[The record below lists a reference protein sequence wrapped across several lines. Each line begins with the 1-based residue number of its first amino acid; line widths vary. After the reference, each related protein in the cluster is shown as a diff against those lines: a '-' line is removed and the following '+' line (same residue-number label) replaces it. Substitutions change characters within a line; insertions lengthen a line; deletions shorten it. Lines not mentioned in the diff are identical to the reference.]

1 MEQRVKLKLT
11 KLERLE
17 LEQIRR
23 DYIALGMRPK
33 EVRRKVS
40 LYRRFIV
47 ENRSV
52 GI

>member
-1 MEQRVKLKLT
+1 VEQRVKLKPT
-11 KLERLE
+11 RLERLK

-23 DYIALGMRPK
+23 DYVALGMRPK
-33 EVRRKVS
+33 DIKRKVS